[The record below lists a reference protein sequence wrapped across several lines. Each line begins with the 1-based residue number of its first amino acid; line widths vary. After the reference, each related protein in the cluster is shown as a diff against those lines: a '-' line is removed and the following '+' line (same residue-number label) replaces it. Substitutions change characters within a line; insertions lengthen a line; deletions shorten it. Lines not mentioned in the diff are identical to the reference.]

1 MLDKMKYTGIIL
13 LVSALAVAFSS
24 CKKDDDETTF
34 SEYMTGTL
42 RFTKNVNSF
51 LNRDEEITLTPTG
64 ITEPENIGIYYYY
77 TWNSDKDTTRV
88 EGGEGDGTI
97 TIKVPHELG
106 EYTITC
112 IGYAKGY
119 YQSSVKATFQVV
131 SPEVNTTIKD
141 AQLTTDSYRESD
153 PRDGNIYYCT
163 REFPRWFKMN
173 LAYSGSGVSYEYS
186 PVMDMIFGKYY
197 TWTEAQTA
205 CPEGWELP
213 SDADFVELARKVSGK
228 EDFKEHEEFKD
239 VAGEFMVN
247 ALFNDS
253 RMWEFWPQVKIT
265 NSTGLCVIP
274 TGYCTDME
282 GSTRFSGL
290 NTYAAFWTADEEGD
304 NGFYRYIHVE
314 NNNVMIGKGNKESFR
329 ANVRCIRRK

>member
-106 EYTITC
+106 EYTVT
-112 IGYAKGY
+112 
-119 YQSSVKATFQVV
+119 
-131 SPEVNTTIKD
+131 
-141 AQLTTDSYRESD
+141 
-153 PRDGNIYYCT
+153 
-163 REFPRWFKMN
+163 
-173 LAYSGSGVSYEYS
+173 
-186 PVMDMIFGKYY
+186 
-197 TWTEAQTA
+197 
-205 CPEGWELP
+205 
-213 SDADFVELARKVSGK
+213 
-228 EDFKEHEEFKD
+228 
-239 VAGEFMVN
+239 
-247 ALFNDS
+247 
-253 RMWEFWPQVKIT
+253 
-265 NSTGLCVIP
+265 
-274 TGYCTDME
+274 
-282 GSTRFSGL
+282 
-290 NTYAAFWTADEEGD
+290 
-304 NGFYRYIHVE
+304 
-314 NNNVMIGKGNKESFR
+314 
-329 ANVRCIRRK
+329 

>member
-51 LNRDEEITLTPTG
+51 LNMDEEITLTPTG

-106 EYTITC
+106 EYTVTC

-213 SDADFVELARKVSGK
+213 SDADGTCAQ
-228 EDFKEHEEFKD
+228 
-239 VAGEFMVN
+239 GE
-247 ALFNDS
+247 
-253 RMWEFWPQVKIT
+253 RQ
-265 NSTGLCVIP
+265 G
-274 TGYCTDME
+274 
-282 GSTRFSGL
+282 RF
-290 NTYAAFWTADEEGD
+290 
-304 NGFYRYIHVE
+304 R
-314 NNNVMIGKGNKESFR
+314 
-329 ANVRCIRRK
+329 